1 MKKYCA
7 VLAGIVLMAFTGVQA
22 STLSII
28 SNEPEI
34 DGFGIGDY
42 FQSVVNSNH
51 ASLQLNGGAE
61 TEVGAMGLTGGTSFT
76 HNYSFTN
83 VASDGSLISFLTQNM
98 GLGSSN
104 PLDMKVYDITGGGMT
119 ELGSV
124 SVADLSMGSVS
135 VAMAALGDYLI
146 EISGTA
152 AGVAPDYTLEVSAVP
167 VPAAIWLF
175 GTALIGLVGF
185 NKRKAMTA

>member
-7 VLAGIVLMAFTGVQA
+7 VLAGIVLMAVTGVQA
-22 STLSII
+22 STLSVI
-28 SNEPEI
+28 SDEPEI

-51 ASLQLNGGAE
+51 ANLQLNGGAE
-61 TEVGAMGLTGGTSFT
+61 TEVDAMGLTGGASFT

-83 VASDGSLISFLTQNM
+83 VASDGSLIFFLSQNI

-104 PLDMKVYDITGGGMT
+104 PLDIIVYDITGGGMS
-119 ELGSV
+119 ELGNAR
-124 SVADLSMGSVS
+124 VANLSMGRVS
-135 VAMAALGDYLI
+135 VAMAALGDYLV

-185 NKRKAMTA
+185 NKRKAITA